1 MTHPNFPKPLPK
13 LSKPLQTF
21 PNASEAFPNFSKPFQ
36 TFPNLSKPFQ
46 TFGKPLLRLPLPHK
60 SKPTRPFYLNKSA
73 RQMARGRQP
82 KRKPPKKSAREPSS
96 CSPSF
101 SRGASPELPLRESL
115 YELQRQAK
123 MAQNAELLD
132 ALAIERVPARDV
144 APKRRCGPKLLCA
157 HAVPST
163 RLAAAGLPRRPGRR
177 GLRSRGR
184 CVHESTRRKTTGA
197 C

>member
-1 MTHPNFPKPLPK
+1 
-13 LSKPLQTF
+13 
-21 PNASEAFPNFSKPFQ
+21 
-36 TFPNLSKPFQ
+36 
-46 TFGKPLLRLPLPHK
+46 
-60 SKPTRPFYLNKSA
+60 LNKSA
-73 RQMARGRQP
+73 RQMARGRQA
-82 KRKPPKKSAREPSS
+82 KRKQSKKSARGSSS

-101 SRGASPELPLRESL
+101 SRGATPEQPVRESP

-123 MAQNAELLD
+123 IAQNAERLVD
-132 ALAIERVPARDV
+132 LAIERMPARAA
-144 APKRRCGPKLLCA
+144 APKRRCVPKLLCA

-184 CVHESTRRKTTGA
+184 CVHESTRRKTTEA